1 MCLNDLPSKMEGF
14 NLRGKCYITQFQV
27 MTITGA
33 KSKQEFKEL
42 GAAPCTAKG
51 KELGYKHLGCSQL
64 ASFSLTLPRTSS
76 KGMMLPTVETFF
88 FLKQGNGLSPTT
100 LSSSFYI
107 IWLAA
112 SYSCCHNIFESIK
125 DARVKGSWRF
135 VPRPREVLQ
144 TGNVWDRISASEREL
159 LC

>member
-1 MCLNDLPSKMEGF
+1 
-14 NLRGKCYITQFQV
+14 

-51 KELGYKHLGCSQL
+51 KELGHKHLGCSQL

-88 FLKQGNGLSPTT
+88 FKTGKWAESH
-100 LSSSFYI
+100 
-107 IWLAA
+107 
-112 SYSCCHNIFESIK
+112 YSLFILLYNMTSCFIF
-125 DARVKGSWRF
+125 
-135 VPRPREVLQ
+135 
-144 TGNVWDRISASEREL
+144 L
-159 LC
+159 LP